1 MPASGRRIP
10 AAKLSRGTPGLRDS
24 ATGGFAYG
32 AITLYG
38 GAFQPTSATARRRY
52 PGPRPTSP
60 RGCPAGIWFGLS
72 PFRSPL
78 LRGSLLASLPAG
90 TKMFPFPAF
99 PPLTGRRGLFGPG
112 RKPHSGIPGSKPACG
127 YPGLIAACHALLRR
141 PSRAI
146 HRAALPCGAAVCGAE
161 EKPFGLPT
169 PQGEVIQPQVPLRL
183 PCYDFTPLGS
193 PLLVPPPKRGASQGT
208 PSGGATGGVCFPGGL
223 RG

>member
-1 MPASGRRIP
+1 MPASGRHIP
-10 AAKLSRGTPGLRDS
+10 TAKLSRGTPGPRDS

-60 RGCPAGIWFGLS
+60 HGCPVGIWFGLS

-112 RKPHSGIPGSKPACG
+112 GKPHSGIPGSKPACG
-127 YPGLIAACHALLRR
+127 SPGLIAACHALPRR

-146 HRAALPCGAAVCGAE
+146 HRAALPCDWEGPAPPSGEPSGVTPPPHQPRLLREPSCPRGVTPRATAASSRG
-161 EKPFGLPT
+161 GLP
-169 PQGEVIQPQVPLRL
+169 
-183 PCYDFTPLGS
+183 
-193 PLLVPPPKRGASQGT
+193 A
-208 PSGGATGGVCFPGGL
+208 
-223 RG
+223 